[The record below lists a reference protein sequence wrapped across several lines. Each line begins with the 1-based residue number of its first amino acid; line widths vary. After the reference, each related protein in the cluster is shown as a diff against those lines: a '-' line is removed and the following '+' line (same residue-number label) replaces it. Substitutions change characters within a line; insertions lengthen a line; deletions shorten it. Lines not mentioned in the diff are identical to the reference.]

1 MTHDKAQTQASS
13 KGKHMD
19 MDMNMNMDKRKDK
32 RRGEDDGLVAS
43 PSLRFPRGWE
53 IVERDATAEHVFLA
67 RRDFVRALGNGGIVG
82 AGLVAAGW
90 LTTACSQET
99 SAKQQELDPAQ
110 RAWQSLYPAQRN
122 DLYKVTRPLTPEE
135 DVLTYNNFYEFGSH
149 KSISRAAQKM
159 SIDPW
164 SIEIGGR
171 VEKPQTISFD
181 KLVRAMPLEQRV
193 LRHRCVEAWAMTVPW
208 SGFTLSA
215 LIAYAKPLSSAR
227 YIAFETIANKDSMPG
242 LRQTYYPW
250 PYTEAVTI
258 EEGMNELAF
267 VATGAYGK
275 PVSKQNGAP
284 LRLLLPWKY
293 GFKSIKSLVRISFT
307 EKRPKTFWEKIA
319 PSEYGFWAN
328 VNPEVPHPRW
338 SQAKERL
345 LGSGKK
351 VPTRLYNGYGE
362 FVASL
367 YADKKQSR
375 NLFF

>member
-1 MTHDKAQTQASS
+1 MTHRKTPTQANS
-13 KGKHMD
+13 KNSG
-19 MDMNMNMDKRKDK
+19 DKVCP
-32 RRGEDDGLVAS
+32 VAS

-53 IVERDATAEHVFLA
+53 IAERDATAEPAFLA
-67 RRDFVRALGNGGIVG
+67 RRAFMRTLGSGSLAG
-82 AGLVAAGW
+82 AGLATAGLATAGW
-90 LTTACSQET
+90 LTSACSQET
-99 SAKQQELDPAQ
+99 SAKQQPALDPVQ
-110 RAWQSLYPAQRN
+110 RAWQSLYPAKRN
-122 DLYKVTRPLTPEE
+122 ETYKVARPLTDED

-159 SIDPW
+159 SLDPW
-164 SIEIGGR
+164 SIEIGGQ
-171 VEKPQTISFD
+171 VERAQTISFD
-181 KLVRAMPLEQRV
+181 DLLRAMPLEQRV

-208 SGFTLSA
+208 SGFA
-215 LIAYAKPLSSAR
+215 LKALVDYAKPLSSAR
-227 YIAFETIANKDSMPG
+227 YIAFETRSEKNAMPG

-250 PYTEAVTI
+250 PYTEAITI
-258 EEGMNELAF
+258 EEGLNELAF
-267 VATGAYGK
+267 IATGAYGK

-307 EKRPKTFWEKIA
+307 ERKPKTFWEKIA
-319 PSEYGFWAN
+319 PKEYGFWAN

-338 SQAKERL
+338 SQAKEKL

-367 YADKKQSR
+367 YADKKQNR
-375 NLFF
+375 KLFI